1 MMSRRQLP
9 ISAFLITRDEADR
22 IGQTLAAIVDLVE
35 EIIVVDSGSRDA
47 TIDIA
52 RQYGAEVVHN
62 DWPGYGP
69 QKRYAE
75 TLCHQDWLL
84 NIDADEVVPPA
95 LADELRD
102 LFANGEPD
110 HKAYEIPIAETFPI
124 ETEPHRFAYT
134 IAPVRLYRK
143 DAGRYADSP
152 VHDRVDLAPGI
163 IPSRLYNR
171 INHLTV
177 RSLGDEVRKLND
189 YSDMQVD
196 DMELRGR
203 TVSPVRILTEFPLA
217 FFKAYFCAAIAC
229 AGFTV
234 WRRRS
239 IMPFPSPAHCQ
250 GIGKKHHARPNGPQK
265 NRQMSRCQIWDISH
279 QIDFPT

>member
-1 MMSRRQLP
+1 MMPRPKLP
-9 ISAFLITRDEADR
+9 ISAFVITRDEADR
-22 IGQTLAAIVDLVE
+22 IGRTLAAIVDLVD

-47 TIDIA
+47 TTDIA
-52 RQYGAEVVHN
+52 GQYGAKVVHH

-75 TLCHQDWLL
+75 TLCRRDWLL
-84 NIDADEVVPPA
+84 NIDADEVLPPG

-102 LFANGEPD
+102 LFANGQPD
-110 HKAYEIPIAETFPI
+110 HKAYAIPIAETFPI

-163 IPSRLYNR
+163 RPGRLRNR
-171 INHLTV
+171 IHHLTV

-189 YSDMQVD
+189 YSDMQVE
-196 DMELRGR
+196 DMERRGR
-203 TVSPVRILTEFPLA
+203 TVAPLRILTEFPLA
-217 FFKAYFCAAIAC
+217 FFKAYFLRRHCLRGLYGVATAINYAFSRHLRI
-229 AGFTV
+229 AKALE
-234 WRRRS
+234 RS
-239 IMPFPSPAHCQ
+239 AMRTRS
-250 GIGKKHHARPNGPQK
+250 GGDG
-265 NRQMSRCQIWDISH
+265 
-279 QIDFPT
+279 TTE